1 MKLFYVLLTAMA
13 MVLTVPTDANA
24 AKKDAKKDA
33 KKEEKK
39 EMLYTAV
46 ITPNL
51 GSATEAQVTEVK
63 ALLMLA
69 SDFKCKDVKL
79 EGKEIVATLSVD
91 KGRLSKSIVSKPLG
105 KDFKVGKVDDVKPE
119 KEKKDK
125 KDPKADPKKD
135 EKKDDKKDEKKEEMK
150 PGDKPAD
157 AKTPEPKK

>member
-1 MKLFYVLLTAMA
+1 MKLFCLLLSVFALA
-13 MVLTVPTDANA
+13 LTVPADAKD
-24 AKKDAKKDA
+24 AKKDAKKGD

-51 GSATEAQVTEVK
+51 GNATEANVTEVK
-63 ALLMLA
+63 ALLLQA
-69 SDFKCKDVKL
+69 ADFKCKEVKL
-79 EGKEIVATLSVD
+79 EGKEMIATLAIE
-91 KGRLSKSIVSKPLG
+91 KGRLSKSMVSKPLG

-119 KEKKDK
+119 KEKKE
-125 KDPKADPKKD
+125 KADPKKD
-135 EKKDDKKDEKKEEMK
+135 DKKEEMK